1 MERNK
6 NVNKI
11 ETSLKTGVDYFIFY
25 LDNDIIKIS
34 SKTKKI
40 LGIKDKGAITL
51 SQIKSIIIGSDV
63 SHFVNQINTWIQG
76 DTSNII
82 QIKIMDYYKMIR
94 TIQIKGHLR
103 YDSNGN
109 IICIY
114 GAYVDLTNLG
124 N

>member
-6 NVNKI
+6 NLNKI
-11 ETSLKTGVDYFIFY
+11 DTTLKTGVDYFIFY
-25 LDNDIIKIS
+25 LNNDIVKIS

-40 LGIKDKGAITL
+40 LGIKDNGTMTL
-51 SQIKSIIIGSDV
+51 SQIKSIILGSDIV
-63 SHFVNQINTWIQG
+63 EFEHQINKWIQG
-76 DTSNII
+76 HTENII
-82 QIKIMDYYKMIR
+82 QIKIIDYYKIIR
-94 TIQIKGHLR
+94 TIQIKGHIR